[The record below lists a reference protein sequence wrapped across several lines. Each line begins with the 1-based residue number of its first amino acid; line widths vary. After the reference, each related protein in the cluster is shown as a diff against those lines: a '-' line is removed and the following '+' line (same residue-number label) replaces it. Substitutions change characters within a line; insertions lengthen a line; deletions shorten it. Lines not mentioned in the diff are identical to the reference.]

1 MNTSPSGRLIV
12 ISGPSGVGKTSIVES
27 VLARTPTVFSV
38 SATTRQPRRNEVD
51 GVDYHF
57 VDRDTFQTLLNHGE
71 ILESAVYGGNLYGT
85 PRSSVEPILDAGM
98 NVILDIEN
106 EGAKQIRA
114 TYRDALLIFIAP
126 PDIESLAER
135 LEGRGD
141 TSRRDM
147 EKRLAVA
154 SQQMEEAAL
163 VYDHVIENDNL
174 DRAISR
180 VLDILGVMDTDVSVQ

>member
-1 MNTSPSGRLIV
+1 
-12 ISGPSGVGKTSIVES
+12 
-27 VLARTPTVFSV
+27 
-38 SATTRQPRRNEVD
+38 
-51 GVDYHF
+51 
-57 VDRDTFQTLLNHGE
+57 
-71 ILESAVYGGNLYGT
+71 VYGGNLYGT

-126 PDIESLAER
+126 PDIEALAER

-180 VLDILGVMDTDVSVQ
+180 VLDILGVTDTDVSVQ